1 MQLHYSRLSEKDR
14 RHYAAVEAIKLG
26 HGGITYISKVLAV
39 DRNTIIQGKK
49 ELMALAEYRQIP
61 EDKQRRPG
69 GGRKKT
75 IQYPG
80 INLLLTTFIE
90 SHKAGSPTQDNV
102 YWVSLKPCEVSKLF
116 YEQHQIQV
124 SHGLVKRLLKQ
135 LGYGRR
141 KQSKQ
146 LATGSY
152 NRRNEQF
159 QIICSLVLVMSLE
172 SPVLSIDCKKKERL
186 GNLYRDGKCY
196 CTKAVKVYD
205 HDYEHLSE
213 GKVIPHGI
221 YDLQANKGY
230 VSIGN
235 SSETADFV
243 TDNLLWWWN
252 EHGIHQY
259 PDAKNILIL
268 CDAGG
273 ANSYRHFI
281 FKYRLMEFARETG
294 LSVIVCHYPPY
305 CSKWNPIEH
314 RLFSHVHKAM
324 SGVVFSDYETVKKLV
339 EKTSTKTG
347 LTVVVRLNLKEYQ
360 KGIKTD
366 IDEKRIAYHTTI
378 PELNYRIFP

>member
-1 MQLHYSRLSEKDR
+1 
-14 RHYAAVEAIKLG
+14 
-26 HGGITYISKVLAV
+26 
-39 DRNTIIQGKK
+39 
-49 ELMALAEYRQIP
+49 MAE
-61 EDKQRRPG
+61 
-69 GGRKKT
+69 KKT
-75 IQYPG
+75 AKHPEITQ
-80 INLLLTTFIE
+80 LLMDFID

-102 YWVSLKPCEVSKLF
+102 YWISLKPYEVSKLF
-116 YEQHQIQV
+116 YEKHQIQV
-124 SHGLVKRLLKQ
+124 SHGLVKRLLRE
-135 LGYGRR
+135 LGYGYR
-141 KQSKQ
+141 KQTKQ

-152 NRRNEQF
+152 ERRDEQF
-159 QIICSLVLVMSLE
+159 HIICSLVLVMSIE

-205 HDYEHLSE
+205 HDYEHLSK

-235 SSETADFV
+235 SCETADFV

-281 FKYRLMEFARETG
+281 FKHKLMEFAKETG
-294 LSVIVCHYPPY
+294 LSVTVCHYPPY

-324 SGVVFSDYETVKKLV
+324 NGVVFSDYETVKKLV
-339 EKTSTKTG
+339 EHTSTKTG

-366 IDEKRIAYHTTI
+366 KMKIDEKRIQYHPTI